1 MLLMARPIG
10 DRIKEVLAAC
20 DGQPST
26 VSDVWE
32 RIGGD
37 IRNVSKYLH
46 RAARH
51 GFAVKEAGVFSA
63 VPGWQ
68 QMVERPRFHPSP
80 KAKQVNHIPQ
90 INSVFAL
97 GSINVRK

>member
-46 RAARH
+46 RAVRH

-63 VPGWQ
+63 VPGWR

-80 KAKQVNHIPQ
+80 KVKRVIQVNAV
-90 INSVFAL
+90 NSVWNLAKH
-97 GSINVRK
+97 G